1 MARRTQGLG
10 TTLGAGGL
18 VGFGQDQQ
26 QQAVQLLGRAAEQEN
41 DRNLANEQLERQ
53 RKAGNQ
59 QLGATVGTLGGFAAG
74 ASYGASYG
82 ASAGPWGAVLGGII
96 GAIAGGAL

>member
-74 ASYGASYG
+74 ASYGAG
-82 ASAGPWGAVLGGII
+82 AGPWGAVIGGLI
-96 GAIAGGAL
+96 GAIAGGAF